1 MPSEKYRMEEI
12 DVNTYTTRLRL
23 HLRISSVMDEGAY
36 KCAAKNSIGDSEGTV
51 QVYGQYLS
59 SPTKQSTTIAQF
71 IHWLVTVT
79 KPVEEEKESSP
90 ELHWTYSQEEDIDY
104 SEELVDSSRPT
115 EKVER
120 VTPNSNARAPLHG
133 VLPAQNKMS
142 TARSGVQRQ
151 QQPPLHFRLFTVI
164 SMALSIIPSLF

>member
-71 IHWLVTVT
+71 IH
-79 KPVEEEKESSP
+79 
-90 ELHWTYSQEEDIDY
+90 
-104 SEELVDSSRPT
+104 
-115 EKVER
+115 
-120 VTPNSNARAPLHG
+120 
-133 VLPAQNKMS
+133 
-142 TARSGVQRQ
+142 
-151 QQPPLHFRLFTVI
+151 
-164 SMALSIIPSLF
+164 